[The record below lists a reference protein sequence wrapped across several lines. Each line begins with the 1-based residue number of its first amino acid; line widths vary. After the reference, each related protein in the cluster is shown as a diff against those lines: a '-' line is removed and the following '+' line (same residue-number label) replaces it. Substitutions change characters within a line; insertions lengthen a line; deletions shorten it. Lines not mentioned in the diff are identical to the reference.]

1 LYQFITNIEPVQNE
15 PVRCITV
22 SAEHHTYITDDY
34 VVTHNT
40 GKSAS
45 TSIVAVR
52 ELLVPFSATILLTP
66 VFSNAKIIFNDVL
79 KHVQAL
85 KLPIKNINK
94 GSFQFELENGAR
106 FSANSESNVESALG
120 SSTSLI
126 IVDES
131 QSFSDLQ
138 HVVNQMLA
146 PMLLDYGAR
155 STGILYGRQIYLG
168 TPRGTENIL
177 YDLYTK
183 EEEFPNWKSFNSPS
197 TVNPLLPASYFE
209 TMRLELG
216 DMLYNQ
222 EILAQ
227 FIGTGNNVFYAFDKE
242 LNTYKRGSVPFNKS
256 TPSIVG
262 IDIGARDSTA
272 HVILYRTAEG
282 SYYLDQAYSKNMTST
297 KNHVIAYKEQEA
309 NVLSVPEMRYIDPS
323 AAQTRID
330 LITDYGYE
338 CVLANN
344 DVQDSIKYINL
355 LLSPTGAN
363 QKPKLYI
370 CEDLTEVI
378 RQVSRVMWKDTANKT
393 TKEPYSKDPKGTH
406 WDIIAA
412 LRYALYSD
420 RFNLASGY
428 VMMSSNEEPKSKY
441 SKANR

>member
-1 LYQFITNIEPVQNE
+1 
-15 PVRCITV
+15 
-22 SAEHHTYITDDY
+22 
-34 VVTHNT
+34 
-40 GKSAS
+40 
-45 TSIVAVR
+45 
-52 ELLVPFSATILLTP
+52 
-66 VFSNAKIIFNDVL
+66 
-79 KHVQAL
+79 
-85 KLPIKNINK
+85 
-94 GSFQFELENGAR
+94 
-106 FSANSESNVESALG
+106 
-120 SSTSLI
+120 
-126 IVDES
+126 
-131 QSFSDLQ
+131 
-138 HVVNQMLA
+138 
-146 PMLLDYGAR
+146 
-155 STGILYGRQIYLG
+155 
-168 TPRGTENIL
+168 
-177 YDLYTK
+177 
-183 EEEFPNWKSFNSPS
+183 
-197 TVNPLLPASYFE
+197 
-209 TMRLELG
+209 MRLELG

-272 HVILYRTAEG
+272 HLILYRTAEG

-338 CVLANN
+338 CVPANN

-363 QKPKLYI
+363 RKPKLYI

-420 RFNLASGY
+420 RFNLASSY
-428 VMMSSNEEPKSKY
+428 VMMSSTEEPKSKY